1 MAFSFQ
7 PERDLMPDLMPPAD
21 RLAVALDVPSAD
33 RAVELAECLSG
44 KVGVLKV
51 GLELFCA
58 EGPNIVRELQKFAPV
73 FLDLKLHDI
82 PTTVVRALNAV
93 LGLNP
98 LLINVHALGGLDM
111 MKEASELVRKH
122 RQNGGRTH
130 LLAVTILT
138 SMDKRALEQLN
149 LTGEPSE
156 MVLRLAHLAK
166 RAGCDGVV
174 CSAQESASLRA
185 ECGSEFLLLTPG
197 IRPRGA
203 ETQDQ
208 VRVVTPYEAIKSGSN
223 WIVVGRPITH
233 AQDPATAAEAII
245 LEMTGAGNHNG
256 SI

>member
-1 MAFSFQ
+1 MLDFMSSAG
-7 PERDLMPDLMPPAD
+7 
-21 RLAVALDVPSAD
+21 RLAVALDVPSA
-33 RAVELAECLSG
+33 AEAIELAECLSG

-58 EGPNIVRELQKFAPV
+58 EGPDIVREIQKFAPV

-98 LLINVHALGGLDM
+98 LLVNVHALGGLNM
-111 MKEASELVRKH
+111 MRKASELVKTH

-138 SMDKRALEQLN
+138 SMDKLDLEQLN
-149 LTGEPSE
+149 LMGEPSE
-156 MVLRLAHLAK
+156 MALRLACLAK
-166 RAGCDGVV
+166 SAGCDGVV
-174 CSAQESASLRA
+174 CSAQESASLRT
-185 ECGSEFLLLTPG
+185 ECGAEFLLLTPG
-197 IRPRGA
+197 IRPKGA

-208 VRVVTPYEAIKSGSN
+208 VRVVTPIEALKAGSN

-233 AQDPATAAEAII
+233 APDPAAAAAAI
-245 LEMTGAGNHNG
+245 LSEMAGVDPR
-256 SI
+256 